1 MNDSFVNS
9 IWHLREKNACVR
21 FEEKPAMLQELLLRA
36 TEPENSQ
43 IAVPKTMLVF
53 AHPDDETVALGARLG
68 RFAESCLVHV
78 TDGAPRN
85 EQDSRALGYGNYKA
99 YREVREGELRRA
111 LRKAGL
117 EKSERISLQIPD
129 QQASFNL
136 PWLIRKIRTLLST
149 HRPEVV
155 FTHPY
160 EGGHPDHDACA
171 FAVHTA
177 VAGIE
182 MDEGQAPAIIEAA
195 FYHAAAHG
203 IEAGCFLP
211 HTGSGEEICYELSA
225 EERHRKRRLLACFAS
240 QQGMLRYFAVTH
252 EWFRVAPVYDF
263 HGPPHAGLLF
273 YENYPWGMTSQRFC
287 ELAMEA
293 EDLVKAEVEMCR

>member
-1 MNDSFVNS
+1 
-9 IWHLREKNACVR
+9 
-21 FEEKPAMLQELLLRA
+21 MLQELLLRA
-36 TEPENSQ
+36 TQLENLR
-43 IAVPKTMLVF
+43 IAAPKAMLVF

-68 RFAESCLVHV
+68 HFAQACIVHV

-85 EQDSRALGYGNYKA
+85 EQDSRALGFRNYKQ

-111 LRKAGL
+111 LRMAGL
-117 EKSERISLQIPD
+117 EKSEHISLQIPD

-136 PWLIRKIRTLLST
+136 PWLTREIQALIST
-149 HRPEVV
+149 HRPEVI

-177 VAGIE
+177 VAGAE

-195 FYHAAAHG
+195 FYHAGAHG
-203 IEAGCFLP
+203 IETECFLP
-211 HTGSGEEICYELSA
+211 HAGSGEEICCELST

-240 QQGMLRYFAVTH
+240 QQGMLRCFAVKH
-252 EWFRVAPVYDF
+252 ERFRVAPVYDF

-273 YENYPWGMTSQRFC
+273 YENYLWGMTSQRFC

-293 EDLVKAEVEMCR
+293 EDLVKAEMERCH